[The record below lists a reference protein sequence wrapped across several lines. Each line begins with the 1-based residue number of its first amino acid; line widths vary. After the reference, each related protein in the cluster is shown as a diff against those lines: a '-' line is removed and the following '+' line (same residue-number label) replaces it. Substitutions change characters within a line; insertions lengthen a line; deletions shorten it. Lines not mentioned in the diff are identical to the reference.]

1 MILGLLTLLST
12 LAWGAEPGQ
21 AEDAAV
27 QHAMDQAKLFTRRGW
42 VEDARAELEA
52 AAATPAGAE
61 SAALWWAL
69 AGARLSLCDAEGAWL
84 AAERAAALTK
94 DEAARA
100 EALTFAADLRGQQRR
115 AGHRNYHQPHRRDED
130 AGRDVIEI
138 DVFALKDRDQHGQRQ
153 AEQQGHPDPPC
164 KQCQRLVPAEGTQ
177 LSGQHQQYHHT

>member
-12 LAWGAEPGQ
+12 LAWGAEPGP

-69 AGARLSLCDAEGAWL
+69 AGARLTLCDAEGAWL
-84 AAERAAALTK
+84 AAARRAAAR
-94 DEAARA
+94 ASPCARCWA
-100 EALTFAADLRGQQRR
+100 
-115 AGHRNYHQPHRRDED
+115 
-130 AGRDVIEI
+130 
-138 DVFALKDRDQHGQRQ
+138 
-153 AEQQGHPDPPC
+153 
-164 KQCQRLVPAEGTQ
+164 
-177 LSGQHQQYHHT
+177 